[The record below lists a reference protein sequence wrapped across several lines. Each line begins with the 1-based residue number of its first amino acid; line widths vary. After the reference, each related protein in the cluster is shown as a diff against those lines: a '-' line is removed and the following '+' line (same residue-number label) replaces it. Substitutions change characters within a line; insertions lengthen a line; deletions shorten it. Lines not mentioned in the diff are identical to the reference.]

1 MTSHALKK
9 PPNDKL
15 HSDTSGDLA
24 NQPNMSLESFK
35 RKSVNAYTCS
45 SSVFFCSSWGSE
57 GGFGLTSQVNQI
69 PLDMFI
75 LSDHI
80 NNFE

>member
-35 RKSVNAYTCS
+35 RKSVNAYLQLS
-45 SSVFFCSSWGSE
+45 FFCSSWGSE
-57 GGFGLTSQVNQI
+57 RGFGLTSQVNQI

-75 LSDHI
+75 RSDHI
-80 NNFE
+80 NNVE

>member
-15 HSDTSGDLA
+15 HSDTSRDLA

-35 RKSVNAYTCS
+35 RKSVNAHLQQLS
-45 SSVFFCSSWGSE
+45 FFGSSWGSE
-57 GGFGLTSQVNQI
+57 RGFGLTSQVNQI

-75 LSDHI
+75 RSDHI
-80 NNFE
+80 NNVE

>member
-35 RKSVNAYTCS
+35 RKSVNAYLQQLS
-45 SSVFFCSSWGSE
+45 FFFARRGDQK
-57 GGFGLTSQVNQI
+57 GD
-69 PLDMFI
+69 LD
-75 LSDHI
+75 
-80 NNFE
+80 